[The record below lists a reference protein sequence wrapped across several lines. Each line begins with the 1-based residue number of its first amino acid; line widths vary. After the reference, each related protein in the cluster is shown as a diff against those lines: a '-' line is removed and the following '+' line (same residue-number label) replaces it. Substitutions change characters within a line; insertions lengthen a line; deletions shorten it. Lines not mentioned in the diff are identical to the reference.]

1 MKVDLTYRAEEK
13 AKMLARLRTNPRVA
27 QIRVAAP
34 DDCLLGL
41 SIQGVYEK
49 DDDIP
54 ILPVKGCS
62 RPGGCICTYEPVL
75 NTIYP

>member
-1 MKVDLTYRAEEK
+1 LKIDLSFKTEEK
-13 AKMLARLRTNPRVA
+13 AKMLERMRANPRVA
-27 QIRVAAP
+27 HVRVAAP
-34 DDCLLGL
+34 DDCLFGL

-49 DDDIP
+49 DNVPPIP
-54 ILPVKGCS
+54 RKECS

>member
-1 MKVDLTYRAEEK
+1 MKIDLAYQVDQK
-13 AKMLARLRTNPRVA
+13 AKMLERMRANPRVS
-27 QIRVAAP
+27 QIRFAAP
-34 DDCLLGL
+34 DDCLIGL

-49 DDDIP
+49 DHVPSIP
-54 ILPVKGCS
+54 RKECS